1 MYKIKLP
8 REINQYELEELV
20 KVFLKAGEYTFI
32 TEPNT
37 VDTTDAN
44 TSGEIE
50 PNADALNQVTSVANG
65 NPKPEADVLISVPSD
80 PDFTVRT
87 GDQENKNKLKAEEK
101 PEKNSKNQM
110 KRFLFRE
117 LERLTGTTPDWGIL
131 TGVRPVKLAG
141 ELLQREGSLKEVREI
156 LSADYFLA
164 EEKIQL
170 LIDIVD
176 CQKQIVKQSP
186 SEAIG
191 LYIGI
196 PFCPTRCVYCSFPS
210 NQGKPE
216 QIEAYLEALHQEI
229 AYTAENMRKKGWYP
243 ETIYIGGG
251 TPTTLLP
258 EQLDRLL
265 YHVYE
270 AFDLSKLREFTVEA
284 GRPDTITP
292 EKLAVIKK
300 YKIDRI
306 SINPQSMNALT
317 LERIGRNH
325 SPEDIKEAFRMAR
338 AAGIPQINTDLIAG
352 LPDESEA
359 DFVTTLEQILDLAP
373 ENITIHTLALKR
385 ASKLKEIDSE
395 FNYKQG
401 KKVRAMLDQAKEMLD
416 RGGFHPYYLYRQKQM
431 TGNFENVGYAKENTE
446 GIYNIRIMEEAQT
459 IIALGAGGI
468 SKAWYPEENRL
479 ERIPNVSNY
488 EIYIERLDE
497 MLQRK
502 TDNLFEEVKEC

>member
-1 MYKIKLP
+1 MYKIQLP

-20 KVFLKAGEYTFI
+20 KVFLKVGEYSFMPKLSDSVSGLI
-32 TEPNT
+32 DAECSELGDSDRSKLGDSEPDNT
-37 VDTTDAN
+37 AAETD
-44 TSGEIE
+44 G
-50 PNADALNQVTSVANG
+50 
-65 NPKPEADVLISVPSD
+65 KADVLIRVPDYIAEQADPSD
-80 PDFTVRT
+80 DSVERR
-87 GDQENKNKLKAEEK
+87 
-101 PEKNSKNQM
+101 PEKNLKNQI

-117 LERLTGTTPDWGIL
+117 LEKLTGSTPDWGIL

-141 ELLQREGSLKEVREI
+141 ELLAREGILEKVKEI
-156 LSADYFLA
+156 LRLDYFLT

-170 LIDIVD
+170 LIDIID
-176 CQKQIVKQSP
+176 CQKKIIQVSP
-186 SEAIG
+186 REAIG

-229 AYTAENMRKKGWYP
+229 NFTAENMKKKGWYP

-251 TPTTLLP
+251 TPTTLMP
-258 EQLDRLL
+258 DQLDRLL
-265 YHVYE
+265 NHVSE

-284 GRPDTITP
+284 GRPDTIP
-292 EKLAVIKK
+292 AEKLAVIQKH
-300 YKIDRI
+300 KIDRI
-306 SINPQSMNALT
+306 SINPQSMNEST

-325 SPEDIKEAFRMAR
+325 NPEDIKEAFRMAR
-338 AAGIPQINTDLIAG
+338 AAKIPQINTDLIAG
-352 LPDESEA
+352 LPDETEA
-359 DFVTTLEQILDLAP
+359 DFVNTLEQILDLSP

-416 RGGFHPYYLYRQKQM
+416 RSGYHPYYLYRQKQM
-431 TGNFENVGYAKENTE
+431 TGNFENVGYAKGNTE

-468 SKAWYPEENRL
+468 SKSWYPEENRL
-479 ERIPNVSNY
+479 ERIPNVTNY

-502 TDNLFEEVKEC
+502 TDNLFEEEKEC

>member
-1 MYKIKLP
+1 LYKIKLP

-20 KVFLKAGEYTFI
+20 KVFLKAGEYIFI
-32 TEPNT
+32 TETN
-37 VDTTDAN
+37 TTD
-44 TSGEIE
+44 TIQDSE
-50 PNADALNQVTSVANG
+50 S
-65 NPKPEADVLISVPSD
+65 DVLICVPGS
-80 PDFTVRT
+80 PDLIDKKETPK
-87 GDQENKNKLKAEEK
+87 EKNKLETGEK
-101 PEKNSKNQM
+101 PEKNLKNQM

-117 LERLTGTTPDWGIL
+117 LEQLTGTTPDWGIL

-141 ELLQREGSLKEVREI
+141 ELLVREESLEKVKEI
-156 LSADYFLA
+156 LSTDYFLTD
-164 EEKIQL
+164 EKIQL

-186 SEAIG
+186 REAIG

-216 QIEAYLEALHQEI
+216 QIESYLEALHQEI
-229 AYTAENMRKKGWYP
+229 AFTAENMRKKGWYP

-251 TPTTLLP
+251 TPTTLMP

-265 YHVYE
+265 HHVFE
-270 AFDLSKLREFTVEA
+270 AFDLNKLREFTVEA

-306 SINPQSMNALT
+306 SINPQSMNAST
-317 LERIGRNH
+317 LKRIGRNH

-352 LPDESEA
+352 LPDETES
-359 DFVTTLEQILDLAP
+359 DFVNTLEQILDLAP
-373 ENITIHTLALKR
+373 ENITVHTLALKR

-401 KKVRAMLDQAKEMLD
+401 KKVRSMLDQAKEMLD
-416 RGGFHPYYLYRQKQM
+416 RDGYHPYYLYRQKQM

-479 ERIPNVSNY
+479 ERIPNVTNY
-488 EIYIERLDE
+488 EIYMERLDE

-502 TDNLFEEVKEC
+502 TDNLFEEEKEC